1 MDDLIIIFL
10 IGLIGSMVGSFVS
23 GTVSMMTISSLLA
36 MGIPAHSALGIYRVG
51 ILGFRI
57 GGLKEYLKSGNVIKS
72 LVLPLTI
79 LGVIGAS
86 IGSLLV
92 INVSQ
97 ELLERII
104 AVVILI
110 FIPLTLLNRN
120 LGVVRQAVGKKRI
133 AAGHVAYLAVSAWAG
148 SFAIGT
154 GIFATYIYFYLYG
167 TTLLEA
173 RGTDKIPSGV
183 LDIVVVTIFAFSGL
197 IIWDIAVVF
206 FIGMIIGTLLVT
218 KHVINLG
225 NKWLRVIS
233 LFAIGLLSLRL
244 LFF

>member
-1 MDDLIIIFL
+1 MEELMIIFF
-10 IGLIGSMVGSFVS
+10 IGLLGSVVGSFVS
-23 GTVSMMTISSLLA
+23 GTVSMLTISSLLA

-57 GGLKEYLKSGNVIKS
+57 GGLKDYYKSGNVIKS
-72 LVLPLTI
+72 LLLPLTI

-86 IGSLLV
+86 IGSLFV

-97 ELLERII
+97 EILQNII
-104 AVVILI
+104 AVVILL
-110 FIPLTLLNRN
+110 FIPLTILNKN
-120 LGVVRQAVGKKRI
+120 LGIVRQKVGKKKVAI
-133 AAGHVAYLAVSAWAG
+133 GHSAYLIVSAWAG

-154 GIFATYIYFYLYG
+154 GIFMTYIYFYLYG

-197 IIWDIAVVF
+197 IIWDVAVVF
-206 FIGMIIGTLLVT
+206 FLGMILGTWLVT

-233 LFAIGLLSLRL
+233 LFAIGLLAIHL